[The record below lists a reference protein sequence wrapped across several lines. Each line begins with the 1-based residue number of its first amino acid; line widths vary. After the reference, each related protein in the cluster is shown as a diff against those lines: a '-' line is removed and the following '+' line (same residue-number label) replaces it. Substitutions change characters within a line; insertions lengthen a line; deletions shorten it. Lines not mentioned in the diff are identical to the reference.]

1 MMAATDRLTFTCS
14 CTVCKGLTFTAPAGY
29 VSGTHAQVRAMV
41 HNYAQGAHAV
51 AGIGRIMAD
60 RAGIV
65 AVTR

>member
-1 MMAATDRLTFTCS
+1 MMATGERLTFTCS

-29 VSGTHAQVRAMV
+29 VTGTAKQVRDMT

-60 RAGIV
+60 RAGVV
-65 AVTR
+65 AVAR